1 MSADD
6 FSRSAQQRLLTV
18 TGLTVHP
25 PPSATARTWRK
36 PSAVTAKPIVA
47 AVDVTVAEGEAV
59 GIVGPSGSG
68 KTTLLKAIAGLLPVT
83 GGSAR
88 LAISPV
94 GAGPS
99 ATVTSVDLAALRTSQ
114 WRPYRHLVQL
124 VGQDPYAT
132 LSPRRTVGWSV
143 AEPLQ
148 TQRGRGRQTS
158 SVAQCVGDA
167 LRAVGLTPVSSFVER
182 YPHELSGG
190 QRQRVALARAL
201 IVEPRLLLADEPT
214 SMIDSVDRAGIVRL
228 LSSIRQSGVA
238 VVVATHDVAMASQW
252 CDRLLVLDGGRIVE
266 QCAAGDV
273 ITTGQHSTTQRL
285 VAAARALEH
294 GLTTFSATTSGLAGS
309 ADKG

>member
-6 FSRSAQQRLLTV
+6 FSRSVHQALLTV
-18 TGLTVHP
+18 TGLTVCA
-25 PPSATARTWRK
+25 PPSATERTWRK

-47 AVDVTVAEGEAV
+47 AVDVTIAEGEAV

-83 GGSAR
+83 GGSVR
-88 LAISPV
+88 LAVPSTAASSP
-94 GAGPS
+94 
-99 ATVTSVDLAALRTSQ
+99 ATMTSVDLATLRPSQ
-114 WRPYRHLVQL
+114 WRSYRHLVQL

-132 LSPRRTVGWSV
+132 LSPRRTVAWSV

-148 TQRGRGRQTS
+148 TQWGRSRRTS
-158 SVAQCVGDA
+158 AVAQRVGDA
-167 LRAVGLTPVSSFVER
+167 LRAVGLAPASFVDR

-252 CDRLLVLDGGRIVE
+252 CDRLLVLDGGRVVE
-266 QCAAGDV
+266 QGAAGDV
-273 ITTGQHSTTQRL
+273 IRSGQHPTTQRL

-294 GLTTFSATTSGLAGS
+294 GLTTFSATASGLAGS
-309 ADKG
+309 CDQG